1 MVAKPLSGAGGD
13 ALAKPLSGAGGDAL
27 AKPLSGAG
35 NLCCRAGIVAAG
47 KESLLPEVPLG
58 RVPTGIVGIIRPAV
72 RPSVSR
78 PAVLPSIP
86 APVSRPAVL
95 PSIR

>member
-1 MVAKPLSGAGGD
+1 MYLFGD

-27 AKPLSGAG
+27 AKPVSGAG

-72 RPSVSR
+72 RP
-78 PAVLPSIP
+78 PSTP

-95 PSIR
+95 PSIPARFSSGR